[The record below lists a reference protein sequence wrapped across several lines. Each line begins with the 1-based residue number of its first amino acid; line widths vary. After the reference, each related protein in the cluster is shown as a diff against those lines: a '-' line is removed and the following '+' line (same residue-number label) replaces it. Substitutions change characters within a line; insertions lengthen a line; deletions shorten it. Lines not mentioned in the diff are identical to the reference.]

1 MTRPITA
8 LVSIAGA
15 AVFANAHTG
24 GVATY
29 SLQFSNGTNVI
40 SLLPGQSTTV
50 SVFVSFNPGLDAP
63 YGTAPP
69 LQGFVLGANNGGF
82 SITGTASGTASGT
95 FGVLPGAGHPSLMP
109 PYNFLPG
116 IATNQG
122 TSTGLSHD
130 GVLWGHAFLFI
141 QPWAFNPAK
150 VWEGT
155 FTMSAGANVGHITF
169 AFTGLAAT
177 GIDVS
182 QGPVSVG
189 AIPWV
194 AEFATSPGVGGM
206 IVIPAPASLALL
218 GLGGVV
224 AVRHRRGTRR
234 ARGWRRDAE
243 GKREGPKNAKA
254 DS

>member
-1 MTRPITA
+1 MTRPITT

-15 AVFANAHTG
+15 AVAANAQTG

-50 SVFVSFNPGLDAP
+50 SVFVSFNPGLGAP

-69 LQGFVLGANNGGF
+69 LQGFVLGANNGAF
-82 SITGTASGTASGT
+82 SITGTPSGTASGT
-95 FGVLPGAGHPSLMP
+95 FGVLPGTGHPSLMP

-130 GVLWGHAFLFI
+130 GVIWGHAFLFI
-141 QPWAFNPAK
+141 QQWAFNPAK

-155 FTMSAGANVGHITF
+155 FTVTSAGNITF

-182 QGPVSVG
+182 SGPVSVG

-218 GLGGVV
+218 GLGGVI
-224 AVRHRRGTRR
+224 AVRRRRGTRR
-234 ARGWRRDAE
+234 ARR
-243 GKREGPKNAKA
+243 
-254 DS
+254 